1 MDYTWPGNV
10 RELENTLRTA
20 SLFHQKGKIIPKSF
34 NFKKVLFG
42 GAAIPGGRPVSAAE
56 KTVGATGRSPASPA
70 IPEEKRLL
78 LKALYDNSYH
88 KGLAAET
95 LGISRRYLY
104 TQMMKHGVPVNR
116 VEMKA
121 YIEQNLGM
129 K

>member
-1 MDYTWPGNV
+1 MAGKW
-10 RELENTLRTA
+10 ELNALRTA
-20 SLFHQKGKIIPKSF
+20 SLFHQKGKIVPKSF
-34 NFKKVLFG
+34 NFKKVLLG
-42 GAAIPGGRPVSAAE
+42 GGGTAVKGVVSGPIARSGSAA
-56 KTVGATGRSPASPA
+56 GARGRSPASP

-78 LKALYDNSYH
+78 LQALYDNSYH

-121 YIEQNLGM
+121 YIEENLGM
-129 K
+129 R